1 MVYHTHTRTL
11 WTEWYVEVS
20 KKQED
25 PGGPYSR
32 GSQGAVMVAAEASS
46 FDMTVVFASQL
57 GQVALDA
64 HMAMLNVGG
73 LTFVTGPLAFGIAA
87 NIRVGNLLGGGEPA
101 AARVASIISVAA
113 GTAWM
118 VGPPPT
124 VPNSA

>member
-1 MVYHTHTRTL
+1 MLKAPKTKRL
-11 WTEWYVEVS
+11 KPECDALRS
-20 KKQED
+20 C
-25 PGGPYSR
+25 
-32 GSQGAVMVAAEASS
+32 
-46 FDMTVVFASQL
+46 FAFKFKL
-57 GQVALDA
+57 RRYN
-64 HMAMLNVGG
+64 MAMLNVGG

>member
-1 MVYHTHTRTL
+1 VVYHTHTRTL

-64 HMAMLNVGG
+64 HMVRGCR
-73 LTFVTGPLAFGIAA
+73 LTLSNPC
-87 NIRVGNLLGGGEPA
+87 
-101 AARVASIISVAA
+101 
-113 GTAWM
+113 
-118 VGPPPT
+118 
-124 VPNSA
+124 